1 MESISTIIALF
12 VEGVASFFSPCIL
25 PLVPLYM
32 AYLTKDAQRVDA
44 DGNITYARAKTMRLT
59 FGFVLGI
66 SVVFILAGLGAG
78 VIRNFFQQ
86 NQLIFSIIGG
96 MLLLLMGLSTL
107 HIIEIPFLEKTYQ
120 KQINTEGKM
129 TFFKAWLMGFFFS
142 FAWSPCIG
150 PMLANAIIMASSV
163 DALSGW
169 IYIAAYA
176 IGFMLMFIILG
187 LFTTTILNFLKRN
200 RHFTRYA
207 SIVGGAIVAVMGVY
221 MLTTAFQRI
230 HILEGINQTE
240 QIASGISE
248 GEGSESNSGTEDLP
262 AIEQYGFTLKN
273 AKGEDIKLVD
283 YKGKTIILNFFGT
296 WCGYCNQELPILQK
310 IKETEENVEVLLIA
324 TPNVGSEGNIEYI
337 EQYMSDKGYD
347 MTILYDSSL
356 QVTREFGISGY
367 PTSFIIKPD
376 GEFLGYVPGYIPEEG
391 MRQAI
396 EEARKV

>member
-163 DALSGW
+163 DALS
-169 IYIAAYA
+169 
-176 IGFMLMFIILG
+176 
-187 LFTTTILNFLKRN
+187 
-200 RHFTRYA
+200 
-207 SIVGGAIVAVMGVY
+207 
-221 MLTTAFQRI
+221 
-230 HILEGINQTE
+230 
-240 QIASGISE
+240 
-248 GEGSESNSGTEDLP
+248 
-262 AIEQYGFTLKN
+262 
-273 AKGEDIKLVD
+273 
-283 YKGKTIILNFFGT
+283 
-296 WCGYCNQELPILQK
+296 
-310 IKETEENVEVLLIA
+310 
-324 TPNVGSEGNIEYI
+324 
-337 EQYMSDKGYD
+337 
-347 MTILYDSSL
+347 
-356 QVTREFGISGY
+356 
-367 PTSFIIKPD
+367 
-376 GEFLGYVPGYIPEEG
+376 
-391 MRQAI
+391 
-396 EEARKV
+396 